1 MACVGR
7 QRVCNVVPP
16 NHFGPI
22 PGVEVG
28 TLWKFRVQVGIC
40 FFIKCLKI
48 LFAEGRAFKTFYPSI
63 RFFFFS
69 FIKYLFRD
77 VNFFGGNVY
86 FVESGAANKRNLQTC
101 LVINIFC
108 LAIIKLVVKCSP
120 EW

>member
-48 LFAEGRAFKTFYPSI
+48 LFAEGRAYKTFYPSI

-77 VNFFGGNVY
+77 VNFL
-86 FVESGAANKRNLQTC
+86 VEMSILWNQGLLTKETYKH
-101 LVINIFC
+101 V
-108 LAIIKLVVKCSP
+108 SS
-120 EW
+120 

>member
-48 LFAEGRAFKTFYPSI
+48 LFAEGRAYKTFYPSI
-63 RFFFFS
+63 RFFFF
-69 FIKYLFRD
+69 FIHKIFVYGCE
-77 VNFFGGNVY
+77 FFGGNVY
-86 FVESGAANKRNLQTC
+86 FVESGLLTKETYKH
-101 LVINIFC
+101 V
-108 LAIIKLVVKCSP
+108 SS
-120 EW
+120 

>member
-48 LFAEGRAFKTFYPSI
+48 LFAEGRAY
-63 RFFFFS
+63 FFS
-69 FIKYLFRD
+69 FIKYLFMD
-77 VNFFGGNVY
+77 VNFL
-86 FVESGAANKRNLQTC
+86 VEIIRAANKRNLQTC

-120 EW
+120 EWQFFQSVWTSG